1 MPELIPQEN
10 DNLKLLGADGFSS
23 IKEYVEPYYS
33 TSDYFVVQDAK
44 DRFMVVVRGTD
55 LDTHMHNGWHETIHH
70 INQWKYI
77 NR

>member
-1 MPELIPQEN
+1 MPELIPKEN
-10 DNLKLLGADGFSS
+10 DNLKLLGTDGFSS
-23 IKEYVEPYYS
+23 IKEYFEPYYS
-33 TSDYFVVQDAK
+33 SGCYFIVQNDAGRFIVVIHEP
-44 DRFMVVVRGTD
+44 D